1 MADIQQRLVSCVLRL
16 VGSFLKVS
24 STTESMQDIQKSLTI
39 LYDYF
44 NKFVL
49 EPPLELIDS
58 QKEQFL
64 TLCSKVENLER
75 LIGQNFLSIVS
86 ELSNKN
92 LTKAADLASTSDGT
106 LFTVVGSFYSC
117 FSSFIMGKPC
127 PLQSDVQYSLM
138 TKNKTSLID
147 ELMTAADDDVI
158 RELVNEDL
166 PYDKYY
172 TYSVIIRLRAPEKI
186 PDTYTQKMQ
195 SIIEKIAS
203 SYAIPTNMLINF
215 ICGKCATYVQRDPEL
230 VALLHKHIPQSTEE
244 KVPSFEEFLVESGLK
259 DLWESEEVESFS
271 TLFDKYSTKVQTEY
285 LERQNVSIFFEI
297 NLSTSRFGKK
307 LPYISLFF

>member
-1 MADIQQRLVSCVLRL
+1 
-16 VGSFLKVS
+16 
-24 STTESMQDIQKSLTI
+24 
-39 LYDYF
+39 
-44 NKFVL
+44 
-49 EPPLELIDS
+49 
-58 QKEQFL
+58 
-64 TLCSKVENLER
+64 
-75 LIGQNFLSIVS
+75 
-86 ELSNKN
+86 
-92 LTKAADLASTSDGT
+92 
-106 LFTVVGSFYSC
+106 
-117 FSSFIMGKPC
+117 
-127 PLQSDVQYSLM
+127 M
-138 TKNKTSLID
+138 TKNKTSLIY

-172 TYSVIIRLRAPEKI
+172 TYSVIIRLQAPEKI
-186 PDTYTQKMQ
+186 LDTYTQKMQ

-215 ICGKCATYVQRDPEL
+215 ICGKCETYVQRDPEL

-244 KVPSFEEFLVESGLK
+244 KVPSFEEFLVKSGLK